1 MSSEDAQERH
11 TEMPREGRGA
21 EVVARKLTRRFGEHL
36 ALDGIDL
43 RIAPGETLG
52 LLGANGAGKTT
63 FIRLVTG
70 YLLPSS
76 GEVSVDGFSSASKSR
91 EVHRRIGYATE
102 TSRIYPELPVSEF
115 LRFMAGARGMD
126 TPSTKLA
133 IEKVIEHFE
142 LGEVANRPM
151 GHLSKGYQ
159 QRVSLAQSFMND
171 PSLLIV
177 DEPTGGLDP
186 YQQAEVR
193 EILHQAQRTRT
204 ILLCTH
210 DLAEARAL
218 ASRVAI
224 LRHGKL
230 VALGATEEVLG
241 RDNSLD
247 LFHEAEAPL
256 AGSGGTRP

>member
-1 MSSEDAQERH
+1 MSTNESQESLSHASPDER
-11 TEMPREGRGA
+11 RGA
-21 EVVARKLTRRFGEHL
+21 VVVANQLTRRFGEHL
-36 ALDGIDL
+36 ALDRIDL
-43 RIAPGETLG
+43 HIAPGETLG

-70 YLLPSS
+70 YLLPTS
-76 GEVSVDGFSSASKSR
+76 GEVSVDGFSSVSRSR

-102 TSRIYPELPVSEF
+102 TSRIYPELPVQSF
-115 LRFMAGARGMD
+115 LRFMAGSRGMD
-126 TPSTKLA
+126 SAATAQA
-133 IEKVIEHFE
+133 IERVIARFE
-142 LGEVANRPM
+142 LEEVVRRPM

-159 QRVSLAQSFMND
+159 QRVSLAQAFLND
-171 PSLLIV
+171 PTLLIV

-193 EILHQAQRTRT
+193 EILRDAQRDRT

-224 LRHGKL
+224 LRKGKL
-230 VALGATEEVLG
+230 VALGATQEVLG
-241 RDNSLD
+241 DGDSLD
-247 LFHEAEAPL
+247 LFHKPDALLDGEDA
-256 AGSGGTRP
+256 R